1 MQKISIHIK
10 KYIPYVLVMALLV
23 SCEQDAIEGP
33 TPAAPLPA
41 LSAGSLNLSNY
52 VSIGNSLTAGY
63 TDNALFIKSQELSMP
78 NLLAQKFAKA
88 GGGSFSQPLMN
99 DNNGGLLL
107 AGNMIAGPRLYLKGT
122 LPDLAPTSI
131 LDFNA
136 AALPT
141 TDIATNNPTGP
152 FNNMGVP
159 GAKSYHLLAEGYGN
173 IAGVTLGLA
182 NPYFVRMAS
191 TPNTSVLADA
201 MAQAPTFFSLWIG
214 NNDALGHAT
223 SGADG
228 NNPLTELE
236 TFDFAYN
243 TLVSTLTSNGA
254 KGIVANIPYL
264 TSLPHFTTVPHNPLD
279 PENPAFGPQIATLN
293 GIFGQLNQ
301 VFDFLEVPE
310 RKIIFS
316 ETENSEV
323 VIIDESLT
331 DLSAQIASVL
341 SQSPTFP
348 LFVQSFGLPAAAAPL
363 VANLLGATYGQARE
377 ASSEDLFVLPSSA
390 VIGTVNEDATASL
403 VAQGLPLALAGQF
416 SAEGIT
422 LPLADKWVLT
432 PEEQAEIKT
441 HIDSYNSTIK
451 SVATAAGLA
460 HLDANAYM
468 QQLATTGIT
477 DGQFTVT
484 ANLVTGGVFSLDGVH
499 PNPRGYA
506 LLSNLMMKTL
516 DATFGSNFEASGNL
530 LDIGDYPTNFS
541 PAMQ

>member
-1 MQKISIHIK
+1 
-10 KYIPYVLVMALLV
+10 
-23 SCEQDAIEGP
+23 
-33 TPAAPLPA
+33 
-41 LSAGSLNLSNY
+41 
-52 VSIGNSLTAGY
+52 LTAGY
-63 TDNALFIKSQELSMP
+63 TDNALFIKSQELSIP
-78 NLLAQKFAKA
+78 NLLAQKFRKV
-88 GGGSFSQPLMN
+88 GGGDFIQPLMN

-122 LPDLAPTSI
+122 LPNVAPTSI
-131 LDFNA
+131 LDFNPTA
-136 AALPT
+136 MPT

-152 FNNMGVP
+152 FNNMGVT

-173 IAGVTLGLA
+173 ISGVPLSLA
-182 NPYFVRMAS
+182 NPYFVRMATS
-191 TPNTSVLADA
+191 PNASVLADA
-201 MAQAPTFFSLWIG
+201 MAQSPTFFSLWIG
-214 NNDALGHAT
+214 YNDALGYAT
-223 SGADG
+223 SGGDG
-228 NNPLTELE
+228 SNPLTELE

-243 TLVSTLTSNGA
+243 TLVSSLTSNGA

-264 TSLPHFTTVPHNPLD
+264 TSLPHFTSVPHNPLD

-301 VFDFLEVPE
+301 VFDFLGVPE

-323 VIIDESLT
+323 VIRDESLT

-377 ASSEDLFVLPSSA
+377 ATSEDLFVLPSSA

-432 PEEQAEIKT
+432 PQEQAEIKT
-441 HIDSYNSTIK
+441 AIDGYNNIIK
-451 SVATAAGLA
+451 TAATAAGLA
-460 HLDANAYM
+460 HLDANSYM

-506 LLSNLMMKTL
+506 LLANLMMKTL
-516 DATFGSNFEASGNL
+516 DTEFSSNFEASGNL

>member
-10 KYIPYVLVMALLV
+10 KYIPYVLGVALLV

-33 TPAAPLPA
+33 APAAPLPA

-52 VSIGNSLTAGY
+52 VSLGNSLTAGI
-63 TDNALFIKSQELSMP
+63 TDGALFKKSQELSMP
-78 NLLAQKFAKA
+78 NLLAQKFVKA
-88 GGGSFSQPLMN
+88 GGGSFSQPMMN

-107 AGNMIAGPRLYLKGT
+107 AGNMIAGPRLFFDGAGPASLLT
-122 LPDLAPTSI
+122 ANP
-131 LDFNA
+131 A
-136 AALPT
+136 ATPT

-159 GAKSYHLLAEGYGN
+159 GAKSYHLLAPGFGN
-173 IAGVTLGLA
+173 ISNVALGLA

-191 TPNTSVLADA
+191 SPNTSVLADA

-228 NNPLTELE
+228 NNPLTELD

-301 VFDFLEVPE
+301 VFDFLGVPE

-323 VIIDESLT
+323 VIRDESLT

-377 ASSEDLFVLPSSA
+377 ATSEDLFVLPSSA

-432 PEEQAEIKT
+432 PQEQAEIKT
-441 HIDSYNSTIK
+441 AIDGYNNIIK
-451 SVATAAGLA
+451 TAATAAGLA

>member
-10 KYIPYVLVMALLV
+10 KYIPYVLGVALLV

-33 TPAAPLPA
+33 APAAPLPA

-52 VSIGNSLTAGY
+52 VSLGSSLTAGY
-63 TDNALFIKSQELSMP
+63 TDGALFKASQQLSIP

-88 GGGSFSQPLMN
+88 GGGSFSQPMMN

-107 AGNMIAGPRLYLKGT
+107 AGNMIAGPRLF
-122 LPDLAPTSI
+122 
-131 LDFNA
+131 FNGAGPASLLTANPA
-136 AALPT
+136 ATPT
-141 TDIATNNPTGP
+141 TDIATNNPSGP
-152 FNNMGVP
+152 FNNMAVP
-159 GAKSYHLLAEGYGN
+159 GAKSYHLLAPGYGN
-173 IAGVTLGLA
+173 ISNLALGLA

-214 NNDALGHAT
+214 INDALGYAT
-223 SGADG
+223 TGGDG
-228 NNPLTELE
+228 RNPLTELE

-243 TLVSTLTSNGA
+243 TLVSSLTSNGA

-264 TSLPHFTTVPHNPLD
+264 TSLPHFTSVPHNPLD

-301 VFDFLEVPE
+301 VFDFLGVPE

-323 VIIDESLT
+323 VIRDEILT

-377 ASSEDLFVLPSSA
+377 ATSEDLFVLPSSA

-432 PEEQAEIKT
+432 PKEQTEINR

-516 DATFGSNFEASGNL
+516 DAKFGSNFEASGNL